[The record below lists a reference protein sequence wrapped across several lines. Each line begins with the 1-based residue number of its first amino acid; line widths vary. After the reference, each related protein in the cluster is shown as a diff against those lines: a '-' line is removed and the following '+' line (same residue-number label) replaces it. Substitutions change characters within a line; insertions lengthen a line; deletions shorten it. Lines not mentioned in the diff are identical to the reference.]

1 MRGKRSIK
9 GKMICALL
17 MLSMI
22 PLLILGISSYQV
34 SKREIVRQA
43 EQIHGYNIDTYDKN
57 ITITFENLRRA
68 AKDFLYGKRDYE
80 TGRIVA
86 LLEEEEGYYEAL
98 SIYQQY
104 ELKKSLGNQIARMV
118 PYNIHA
124 KEVILDNR
132 RDFHYSQRIESSGEY
147 NTITSGKANE
157 EYEELFQAALEKEN
171 KEIFARWDKDT
182 FAYLKIIYSLKTF
195 QPIGYL
201 MLHVESEILQ
211 SILPSGD
218 ELDNVA
224 YVVVDA
230 EYGRKPRIVFSSGKL
245 TGIDG
250 LVNGYYR
257 EEIDEVKD
265 WKVGRKKN
273 EASGWDILYI
283 ADRNALAKKS
293 EAINAVTVSLVMTI
307 SGVIIM
313 LAFWIGR
320 IINRPLEKLGQVIRK
335 VGETGDYTINERFG
349 EDEIG
354 QIGNQFKQM
363 VEQNLVLKEQ
373 LYLSEIKQ
381 KEAELIAL
389 QAQINPHFLYNTL
402 DAIYLMAQM
411 GRAQEAGKMT
421 LALSEIFRTGL
432 SKGQEFIKVRDEIKY
447 IENYLYIQKM
457 RYGDRIAYDISVD
470 DDILDEKMLKLILQP
485 IIENAIYH
493 GLEPKP
499 GSGSLWIKAYR
510 EKEHMIFSIEDNGVG
525 MEGDRWKTGY
535 GLKNVRERLKL
546 YYGSEYDLLVKSELK
561 KGTRME
567 IRIPVHLESKKWKA
581 FQ

>member
-157 EYEELFQAALEKEN
+157 EYEELFQAALEKES

-432 SKGQEFIKVRDEIKY
+432 SKGQEFIKVRDEIRY

-567 IRIPVHLESKKWKA
+567 IRIPIHLESKKWKA